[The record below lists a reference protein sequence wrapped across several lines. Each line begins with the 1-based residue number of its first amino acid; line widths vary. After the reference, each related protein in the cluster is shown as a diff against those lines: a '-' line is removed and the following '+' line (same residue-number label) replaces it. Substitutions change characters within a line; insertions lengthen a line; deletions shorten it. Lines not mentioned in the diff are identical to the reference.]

1 MRQHSLRSALAVRFA
16 LLVLAAISLISM
28 ISNIMISHAF
38 EKYVKE
44 QQELEASDIAKNIS
58 KQYSVVNEGWNIDY
72 IHGLGMYALEISK
85 SIKRFFTRF
94 HVSSALKAS
103 NAYKKKGVPVM
114 EIFQYLFLLI
124 FSNRSMYMSLLT
136 GRNTPDFAKD
146 TVYRFMKM
154 LQINWIR
161 FTTILSARI
170 IRDAILPLDSEDRAN
185 VLVID
190 DSMFERNRSKKVEL
204 LAKVYD
210 HAKHKYRF
218 GFRMLTLGWSDGST
232 FLPVNSIL
240 LSTENKKNR
249 INEATEVDK
258 RTVGY
263 KRRKLSMVKRTQAML
278 TLLDAAKKAA
288 IPAKYVLF
296 DSWFS
301 SPSTLHAVKNMGYDV
316 IGMVKKTPKMF
327 FRYNGED
334 MSLTSIYNKNKKR
347 RVRSRYLLSVMVDV
361 VKDGEIIPAKVVY
374 IRNRN
379 KRKEYLCLISTD
391 VNLDEN
397 EIIQIYGKRW
407 DIEVFFKVCKS
418 YLNLSKECNSLSYD
432 AMTAHTAVV
441 FTRYMMLS
449 LESRESNDNRSLG
462 ELFLYFSDEMSDITW
477 IQAFQM
483 LLQMFRTMLSD
494 NTELSDEKINELV
507 DTFMN
512 TLPTMLKTQLQAA

>member
-1 MRQHSLRSALAVRFA
+1 MNKSITQATQ
-16 LLVLAAISLISM
+16 
-28 ISNIMISHAF
+28 N
-38 EKYVKE
+38 
-44 QQELEASDIAKNIS
+44 D
-58 KQYSVVNEGWNIDY
+58 KQ
-72 IHGLGMYALEISK
+72 ISK

-94 HVSSALKAS
+94 HISSALKAA
-103 NAYKKKGVPVM
+103 NAYKRKGTPVT
-114 EIFQYLFLLI
+114 EIFQYMFLLI
-124 FSNRSMYMSLLT
+124 FSNRNMYISLLT
-136 GRNTPDFAKD
+136 GKNTPDFAKD

-154 LQINWIR
+154 VQINWMR
-161 FTTILSARI
+161 FTTILASRI
-170 IRDAILPLDSEDRAN
+170 INNAILPLDSEDRAN
-185 VLVID
+185 VLIID
-190 DSMFERNRSKKVEL
+190 DSMFERNCSKKVEL

-249 INEATEVDK
+249 INEAAEIDK

-263 KRRKLSMVKRTQAML
+263 RRRKLSMEKGTHAML
-278 TLLDAAKKAA
+278 TLLETSKKAA

-301 SPSTLHAVKNMGYDV
+301 SPSTLHAVKRMDFDV
-316 IGMVKKTPKMF
+316 IGMVKKSPKMF
-327 FRYNGED
+327 FRYDGED
-334 MSLTSIYNKNKKR
+334 MSLISIY
-347 RVRSRYLLSVMVDV
+347 
-361 VKDGEIIPAKVVY
+361 
-374 IRNRN
+374 N
-379 KRKEYLCLISTD
+379 KRKEYLCLISTN

-397 EIIQIYGKRW
+397 EIIRIYGKRW

-418 YLNLSKECNSLSYD
+418 YLNLSRECNSLSYD
-432 AMTAHTAVV
+432 AMTVHTAVV

-494 NTELSDEKINELV
+494 NTELSDEKIDELANA
-507 DTFMN
+507 FMDA
-512 TLPTMLKTQLQAA
+512 LPALLKPKLQAA

>member
-1 MRQHSLRSALAVRFA
+1 MNKSITQATQ
-16 LLVLAAISLISM
+16 
-28 ISNIMISHAF
+28 N
-38 EKYVKE
+38 
-44 QQELEASDIAKNIS
+44 D
-58 KQYSVVNEGWNIDY
+58 KQ
-72 IHGLGMYALEISK
+72 ISK
-85 SIKRFFTRF
+85 SIKKFFTRF

-103 NAYKKKGVPVM
+103 NAYKKKGTPVT

-124 FSNRSMYMSLLT
+124 FSNRSMYMNLIT

-154 LQINWIR
+154 IQINWIR
-161 FTTILSARI
+161 FTTILASRI
-170 IRDAILPLDSEDRAN
+170 ISDAVLPLDSEERVN
-185 VLVID
+185 VLIID

-204 LAKVYD
+204 LAKVFD

-240 LSTENKKNR
+240 LSSENKRNR
-249 INEATEVDK
+249 INEAVVVDK

-263 KRRKLSMVKRTQAML
+263 RRRRLSMEKGTHAML
-278 TLLDAAKKAA
+278 ELLRAAKNAA
-288 IPAKYVLF
+288 IPAQYVLF

-301 SPSTLHAVKNMGYDV
+301 SPSTLHAVKAVGYDV

-334 MSLTSIYNKNKKR
+334 MSLISIYNKNRKR
-347 RVRSRYLLSVMVDV
+347 RGKSKYLLSVIVDV
-361 VKDGEIIPAKVVY
+361 VKDNEIIPAKVVY
-374 IRNRN
+374 VRNRN

-391 VNLDEN
+391 VNLDED
-397 EIIQIYGKRW
+397 EIIRIYGKRW
-407 DIEVFFKVCKS
+407 EIEVFFKVCKS
-418 YLNLSKECNSLSYD
+418 YLSLSKECNSLSYD

-449 LESRESNDNRSLG
+449 LENRESNDNRSLG

-483 LLQMFRTMLSD
+483 MLQMFRTILAD
-494 NTELSDEKINELV
+494 YCELSDKKINELV
-507 DTFMN
+507 GAFMN
-512 TLPTMLKTQLQAA
+512 AIPALLKTQLQAA

>member
-1 MRQHSLRSALAVRFA
+1 MNKSITQATQNDKQ
-16 LLVLAAISLISM
+16 IS
-28 ISNIMISHAF
+28 
-38 EKYVKE
+38 
-44 QQELEASDIAKNIS
+44 Q
-58 KQYSVVNEGWNIDY
+58 
-72 IHGLGMYALEISK
+72 

-94 HVSSALKAS
+94 HISSALKAS
-103 NAYKKKGVPVM
+103 NAYKKKGIPVT

-124 FSNRSMYMSLLT
+124 FSNRSMYMNLIT
-136 GRNTPDFAKD
+136 GRNTPSFAKD

-154 LQINWIR
+154 IQINWIR
-161 FTTILSARI
+161 FTTILASRI
-170 IRDAILPLDSEDRAN
+170 IQDAILPLDSKDRAK
-185 VLVID
+185 VLIID
-190 DSMFERNRSKKVEL
+190 DSMFERNRSKRVEL
-204 LAKVYD
+204 LTKVFD

-240 LSTENKKNR
+240 LSSENKKNR
-249 INEATEVDK
+249 INEAADMDK

-263 KRRKLSMVKRTQAML
+263 KRRKLSMEKGTHAML
-278 TLLDAAKKAA
+278 ELLNAAKKAA

-301 SPSTLHAVKNMGYDV
+301 SPSTLHAIKKIGYDV

-334 MSLTSIYNKNKKR
+334 MSLISIYNRNKKR
-347 RVRSRYLLSVMVDV
+347 RGRSRYLLSVTVDV
-361 VKDGEIIPAKVVY
+361 VKENEIIPAKVVFV
-374 IRNRN
+374 RNRN

-391 VNLDEN
+391 VNLDED
-397 EIIQIYGKRW
+397 EIIRIYGKRW

-418 YLNLSKECNSLSYD
+418 YLRLSKECNSLSYD

-449 LESRESNDNRSLG
+449 LENRESNDNRSLG

-483 LLQMFRTMLSD
+483 MLQMFRTILVD
-494 NTELSDEKINELV
+494 NCELSNEKIDELV
-507 DTFMN
+507 DAFMN
-512 TLPTMLKTQLQAA
+512 AIPALLKTQLQAA